1 MAGYSYTMIIGHVGR
16 DPEMRYTPQGVAV
29 CDFSVAVSRRWTD
42 SAGAQQER
50 TTWFKVSAWR
60 ALAETCNEYVRKGMQ
75 IMVSGEVDASAYMA
89 QDGKPRASLELTAR
103 DVLFLG
109 SKADAEAGQEGPE
122 GADEFPF

>member
-1 MAGYSYTMIIGHVGR
+1 MAGYQQTLIIGNVGG
-16 DPEMRYTPQGVAV
+16 DPQTRYTQSGVAV
-29 CDFSVAVSRRWTD
+29 CNFSVAVTRRWTD
-42 SAGAQQER
+42 SAGARQEQ
-50 TTWFKVSAWR
+50 TTWFRVSAWR
-60 ALAETCNEYVRKGMQ
+60 ALAETCNEYVHKGMR
-75 IMVSGEVDASAYMA
+75 IMVAGEVDASAYMA